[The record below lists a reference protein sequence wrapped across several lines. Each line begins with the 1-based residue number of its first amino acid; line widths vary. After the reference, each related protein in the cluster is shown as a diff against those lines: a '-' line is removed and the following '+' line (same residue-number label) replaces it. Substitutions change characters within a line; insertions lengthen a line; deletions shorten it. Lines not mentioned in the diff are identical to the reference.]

1 MINNLIVTVFVI
13 AGAFF
18 SLLAAIGVIRFPDV
32 YTRMHAAT
40 KAPAFGVLLLL
51 IGAAFFFADFYSTAI
66 SLMIVVFIFL
76 TAPVASHVIS
86 SVAHLLKTKMWSK
99 TSVDELANDTGI
111 SGKKPPNDP
120 WETNNK

>member
-1 MINNLIVTVFVI
+1 MISNLVVTVFVL

-40 KAPAFGVLLLL
+40 KAPAFGILLFL
-51 IGAAFFFADFYSTAI
+51 IAAVFFFADLYTTAI

-76 TAPVASHVIS
+76 TAPVASHIIS
-86 SVAHLLKTKMWSK
+86 RVAHLLNTEIWSK
-99 TSVDELANDTGI
+99 TIIDELANDTGI
-111 SGKKPPNDP
+111 SRKKLPEELSDTDNH
-120 WETNNK
+120 

>member
-1 MINNLIVTVFVI
+1 MINNLIVSFFVL

-40 KAPAFGVLLLL
+40 KAPAFGILLFL
-51 IGAAFFFADFYSTAI
+51 IAAVFFFADFYTSAI

-76 TAPVASHVIS
+76 TAPVASHIIS
-86 SVAHLLKTKMWSK
+86 RVAHLLNIEIWSI
-99 TSVDELANDTGI
+99 TNIDELANDTDI
-111 SGKKPPNDP
+111 SGKKSPAELSDAENS
-120 WETNNK
+120 